1 MQIHAGPLLKRLRS
15 LEDGDGLRRAA
26 SVSRALFVVGV
37 LLSIFIGCA
46 IVFRLH
52 PALIAAAGVA
62 VGFVIA
68 ERNALRTRVLQWPIF
83 RVYINWQRVR
93 DDLKRDV

>member
-1 MQIHAGPLLKRLRS
+1 MQTHAGPLLKRLQS
-15 LEDGDGLRRAA
+15 LEDGEGLRRAA
-26 SVSRALFVVGV
+26 SLSRALFVVGV
-37 LLSIFIGCA
+37 LLSMFVGWA

-52 PALIAAAGVA
+52 PALIAVAALA

-68 ERNALRTRVLQWPIF
+68 ERNALRTRISQWPIF
-83 RVYINWQRVR
+83 RVYIDWQRVR